1 MFRIVVSLSGRAAF
15 FARVL
20 PADFVGEFVSLFV
33 GGRCGDDVFPVFQCD
48 VVFPVFQCDVVNDVV
63 NIGESLV
70 DAFQFLSVE
79 ENLWLA
85 NVGIDRDARDAAFA
99 VGVFETLLLEFIFS
113 FSDSCGAFLRV

>member
-33 GGRCGDDVFPVFQCD
+33 GGRCGDD
-48 VVFPVFQCDVVNDVV
+48 VFPVFQCDVVNDVV

-99 VGVFETLLLEFIFS
+99 VGVSEALLLENIFS
-113 FSDSCGAFLRV
+113 SSDSCGAFLRV

>member
-48 VVFPVFQCDVVNDVV
+48 VVNDVV
-63 NIGESLV
+63 NIGEFLA
-70 DAFQFLSVE
+70 DAFLLLSVE
-79 ENLWLA
+79 GNLWLVD
-85 NVGIDRDARDAAFA
+85 VGVDRDARDAAFA
-99 VGVFETLLLEFIFS
+99 VGVSEAHLLENIFS